1 MNEMELDLRRFQ
13 LWLTSEL
20 KIEYDRS
27 SSSDFN
33 TRKSANLRIDEL
45 RMAQKVLDDFLK
57 LHPSP

>member
-1 MNEMELDLRRFQ
+1 MELDLRRFQ

-20 KIEYDRS
+20 KFECDRS